1 MVDNYSVMIFL
12 NRKEE
17 EEEEEE
23 GKRKL
28 RECTEL
34 PHRRESDIG
43 HALLERT

>member
-17 EEEEEE
+17 EEEEE
-23 GKRKL
+23 KRKL

>member
-17 EEEEEE
+17 EEEE
-23 GKRKL
+23 KRKL

>member
-17 EEEEEE
+17 EEE
-23 GKRKL
+23 KRKL